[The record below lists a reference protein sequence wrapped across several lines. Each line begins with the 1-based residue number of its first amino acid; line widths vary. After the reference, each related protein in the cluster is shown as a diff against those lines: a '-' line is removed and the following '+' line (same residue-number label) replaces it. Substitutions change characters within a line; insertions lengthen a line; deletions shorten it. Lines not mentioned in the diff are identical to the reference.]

1 MTTYEKYLQWKSEQT
16 SKAPSIK
23 AFCEWL
29 DNPIIPEDC
38 RQDEFGFIKD
48 SGGSRMTCRL
58 CVYHSD
64 PYTADIC
71 DHCRKYNEDTEYYY
85 AKPD

>member
-1 MTTYEKYLQWKSEQT
+1 MTTYEKYLQWKAEQT

-23 AFCEWL
+23 AFCDYL
-29 DNPIIPEDC
+29 DNQNQPEEGRRD
-38 RQDEFGFIKD
+38 RYGLIKEADHVD
-48 SGGSRMTCRL
+48 SVCTNCIYRL
-58 CVYHSD
+58 D